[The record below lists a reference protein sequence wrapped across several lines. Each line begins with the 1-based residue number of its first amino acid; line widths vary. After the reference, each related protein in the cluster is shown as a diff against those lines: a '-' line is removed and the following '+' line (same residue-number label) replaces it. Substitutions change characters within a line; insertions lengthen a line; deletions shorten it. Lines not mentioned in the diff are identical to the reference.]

1 MGLLVVLPES
11 ADLSLR
17 FRRDRS
23 DEFGVSPVSPPV
35 RQSISRQS
43 ISPSVRQSVSPSV
56 RQSVSPSEVSQFES
70 HNIFLAT
77 ICGMN
82 NVN

>member
-23 DEFGVSPVSPPV
+23 DEFGVSPVSPSV
-35 RQSISRQS
+35 HQSV
-43 ISPSVRQSVSPSV
+43 SPSVRQSVSPSV
-56 RQSVSPSEVSQFES
+56 RQSVSPSVRQSVRGFTVRIS
-70 HNIFLAT
+70 
-77 ICGMN
+77 
-82 NVN
+82 